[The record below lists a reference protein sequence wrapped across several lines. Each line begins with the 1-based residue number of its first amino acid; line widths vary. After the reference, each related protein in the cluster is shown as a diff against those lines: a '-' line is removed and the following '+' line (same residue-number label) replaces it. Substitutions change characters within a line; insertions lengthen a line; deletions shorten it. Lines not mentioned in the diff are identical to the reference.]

1 MSETPDLERIA
12 SDIADYQRPD
22 RRETSTLDGDEADL
36 AERLHDLAD
45 IAQAFRKHRSPNAL
59 PGGRPLFRFGG
70 LEVYERLGAGSQGE
84 VYRARDPLL
93 DAEVA
98 LKLKPAD
105 SSTLS
110 SQFLAEA
117 RRLARVR
124 HPNVLTVYGAA
135 VHDGQAGLWTEL
147 VRGETLSAL
156 LDAGGPFPV
165 EDVVSVGLDL
175 CSAVA
180 AVHRHGLIHGDIK
193 AANVM
198 RDRDGRIVLMDFG
211 AASERDDV
219 RGIGSISGT
228 RAYLAPEVLA
238 GALPSTA
245 SDVYAIG
252 VTLWRLLTSD
262 YPPDSR
268 GGGRAPPDSPLAKKL
283 VALLKEALQPDP
295 KKRVASA
302 QVLFQRLAQI
312 DRPAPALP
320 RYALAAAVLALVG
333 LGAIAWQQIHAG
345 PGWHANASIVRIG
358 IDGSTET
365 LSDGAAITLGD
376 RLLLRLDSDRNS
388 HVYVFDDDGSP
399 DPTVLFPVDGA
410 AASNPLP
417 AGNGIEVPGRNGN
430 QALTWEIDAVAERDD
445 FVVIA
450 SAVPLPELEAAI
462 SHWRSVH
469 GGGDNAR
476 GAGRLV
482 AAGDGGIRSASLR
495 EAVANASR
503 GRAEGQVRQ
512 WRFGFPQ
519 RR

>member
-1 MSETPDLERIA
+1 MSDTPDLERLA
-12 SDIADYQRPD
+12 GDIADCQRPD
-22 RRETSTLDGDEADL
+22 RRETSSLDGDEADL
-36 AERLHDLAD
+36 AERLLELAD
-45 IAQAFRKHRSPNAL
+45 VAQAFRKHRSQNAL

-98 LKLKPAD
+98 LKLKPED
-105 SSTLS
+105 SATLS

-117 RRLARVR
+117 QRLARVR

-147 VRGETLSAL
+147 VRGETLSTL
-156 LDAGGPFPV
+156 LDTGGPFPV
-165 EDVVSVGLDL
+165 EDVISIGLDL

-219 RGIGSISGT
+219 RGVGSISGT

-262 YPPDSR
+262 YPPDAR
-268 GGGRAPPDSPLAKKL
+268 GGGRTPPDSPLAKRL
-283 VALLKEALQPDP
+283 IALLKEGLDPDP
-295 KKRVASA
+295 KRRIAGA
-302 QVLFQRLAQI
+302 QVFYRRLAQI
-312 DRPAPALP
+312 DRPQPVLP

-333 LGAIAWQQIHAG
+333 LAAIAWQQFHTAT
-345 PGWHANASIVRIG
+345 GWHASASIVRIG
-358 IDGSTET
+358 PDGSTEA
-365 LSDGAAITLGD
+365 LSDGSAIALGD
-376 RLLLRLDSDRNS
+376 RLLLKLDSDRNS

-410 AASNPLP
+410 AATNPLP
-417 AGNGIEVPGRNGN
+417 AGNGIEVPGRTGN
-430 QALTWEIDAVAERDD
+430 RALTWEIDAVAERDD

-462 SHWRSVH
+462 SRWQSVH
-469 GGGDNAR
+469 GGGDSAR
-476 GAGRLV
+476 GAGKMV
-482 AAGDGGIRSASLR
+482 AAGNGGIRSASLR
-495 EAVANASR
+495 EAVERASR
-503 GRAEGQVRQ
+503 GRADADLRQ

-519 RR
+519 KR